1 MEKSNLEIRV
11 ERIEKVIDDIQR
23 DVKAMDTRMSE
34 MDKSISARMDR
45 MDKSISVRMARMEA
59 LMENVGHRIV
69 SHRVVSAERKAEKT
83 GNWPWLIMI
92 GVIVASGIPAL
103 ITKILS

>member
-34 MDKSISARMDR
+34 